1 MKLKD
6 GFVLRQVGGQTVV
19 LPSGSDLNL
28 NMMITLNATGKYLWE
43 QLQEEI
49 SVDQL
54 TERLQET
61 YHIDETTAVKA
72 VDTFVADLNAHGF
85 LQNQ

>member
-19 LPSGSDLNL
+19 LPSGGDLNL

-49 SVDQL
+49 SDREL
-54 TERLQET
+54 KERLQKT
-61 YHIDETTAVKA
+61 YEIDEATAAKA
-72 VDTFVADLNAHGF
+72 VDAFVADLNAHGF

>member
-19 LPSGSDLNL
+19 LPSGGDLNL

-49 SVDQL
+49 SDREL
-54 TERLQET
+54 KERLQKT
-61 YHIDETTAVKA
+61 YEIDEATAAKA
-72 VDTFVADLNAHGF
+72 VDAFVVDLNAHGF